1 MSRSRLDIGL
11 SMKKI
16 VLLILD
22 GWGLSDDIKYNAIAQ
37 AKTPNFDY
45 LWDNFPHTAL
55 EASGSAVGLPKGQI
69 SGSETG
75 HISIGAGRIV
85 YQGLEKINKAIED
98 NLLEKNPLLIQ
109 VFEKVKKYNSTL
121 HIKGLVSPGGVHS
134 RSDHLYALI
143 NLAKKAGTPRV
154 FVHAFTDG
162 RDTPPKSAEKYI
174 EELEKVCKESGIA
187 CVASVSGRYY
197 AMDRDNNWERTQ
209 CAYDAIAKGEG
220 KKYDSALEAI
230 RGSYEAGKTDE
241 FIEPCVIPAAKGKT
255 CEVTDHDA
263 MIFFNFRADRVRQLA
278 KKFNEECHAEDFT
291 YITMMDYD
299 EPFPKKILFDEEI
312 IEDNL
317 AEVISKAGLKQLH
330 ISETEKYS
338 YVTFLFDGYKKEPY
352 PNEDRKLIAS
362 NKIATHD
369 LAPEMKAREITDE
382 IITAVKKGEYH
393 FILANFANMDI
404 IGHTGKMKET
414 ITAAETID
422 LNLGRMMKEVEKS
435 GYVLIVTA
443 DHGNAEKM
451 FDFETKQPYT
461 AHTENPVPFV
471 VMKKDLKLS
480 GKGKLCDVAP
490 TILEVVGIGKPK
502 AMTGVSLIEN

>member
-1 MSRSRLDIGL
+1 MDY
-11 SMKKI
+11 KKV
-16 VLLILD
+16 VLIILD
-22 GWGLSDDIKYNAIAQ
+22 GWGLSDDMEYNAIAQ
-37 AKTPNFDY
+37 AKTPNFNY
-45 LWDNFPHTAL
+45 LWNNFPHTKL
-55 EASGSAVGLPKGQI
+55 EASGSAVGLPEGQI

-75 HISIGAGRIV
+75 HLNIGAGRIV

-98 NLLEKNPLLIQ
+98 NLLEKNPLLVQ

-121 HIKGLVSPGGVHS
+121 HIKGLISPGGVHS
-134 RSDHLYALI
+134 HSAHLYALI
-143 NLAKKAGTPRV
+143 NLAKKAGVPRI
-154 FVHAFTDG
+154 FIHAFTDG

-209 CAYDAIAKGEG
+209 CAFNAIAKGEG

-230 RGSYEAGKTDE
+230 RGSYEKGKTDE
-241 FIEPCVIPAAKGKT
+241 FIEPCVIPVTNGKT
-255 CEVTDHDA
+255 CEVMDHDA
-263 MIFFNFRADRVRQLA
+263 MIFFNFRSDRVRQLA
-278 KKFNEECHAEDFT
+278 KKFSEECRAKDFT

-299 EPFPKKILFDEEI
+299 EPFPKKILFGEEI
-312 IEDNL
+312 IKDNL
-317 AEVISKAGLKQLH
+317 AEIISKAGFKQLH

-369 LAPEMKAREITDE
+369 LAPEMKAEEITDE
-382 IITAVKKGEYH
+382 IITAMRKSEYD

-404 IGHTGKMKET
+404 VGHTGKMKET
-414 ITAAETID
+414 VIAAETID
-422 LNLGRMMKEVEKS
+422 MNLGRIIKEIEKS
-435 GYVLIVTA
+435 GYVLIITA

-451 FDFETKQPYT
+451 FDPEANQPYT
-461 AHTENPVPFV
+461 AHTGSPVPFII
-471 VMKKDLKLS
+471 MKKDLKLS
-480 GKGKLCDVAP
+480 GTGKLADVAP
-490 TILEVVGIGKPK
+490 TILEIMGISKPK
-502 AMTGVSLIEN
+502 AMTGISLIEK

>member
-1 MSRSRLDIGL
+1 MSRFRLDIDL

-22 GWGLSDDIKYNAIAQ
+22 GWGLSDEKEYNAIVQ
-37 AKTPNFDY
+37 ARTPNFNY
-45 LWDNFPHTAL
+45 LWNNFPHTVL
-55 EASGSAVGLPKGQI
+55 EASGSAVGLPEGQI

-143 NLAKKAGTPRV
+143 NLAKKAGAPRV

-174 EELEKVCKESGIA
+174 EELDKVCKESGIA
-187 CVASVSGRYY
+187 CVASISGRYY

-209 CAYDAIAKGEG
+209 CAYNAIAKGEG

-241 FIEPCVIPAAKGKT
+241 FIEPCVIPATKGKT

-263 MIFFNFRADRVRQLA
+263 MIFFNFRSDRAKQLA
-278 KKFNEECHAEDFT
+278 KKFNEDCHVKDFT
-291 YITMMDYD
+291 YTTMTDYG
-299 EPFPKKILFDEEI
+299 ESLSGNVILSGKIIDNGLAEI
-312 IEDNL
+312 I
-317 AEVISKAGLKQLH
+317 SKNNLKQIH
-330 ISETEKYS
+330 IAETEKFAH
-338 YVTFLFDGYKKEPY
+338 VTYFFNGGKEDPFAG
-352 PNEDRKLIAS
+352 EERKLIAS
-362 NKIATHD
+362 NKVATHD

-382 IITAVKKGEYH
+382 IITAAQKGEYD
-393 FILANFANMDI
+393 FILANFANLDI
-404 IGHTGKMKET
+404 VGHTGKMKEAVV
-414 ITAAETID
+414 AAETVD
-422 LNLGRMMKEVEKS
+422 FNLGRIIKEIEKS
-435 GYVLIVTA
+435 GYILIVTA

-451 FDFETKQPYT
+451 FDLETKQPYT
-461 AHTENPVPFV
+461 AHTGNPVPFV

-480 GKGKLCDVAP
+480 VKGSLRDIAP
-490 TILEVVGIGKPK
+490 TILEIMGIGKPK
-502 AMTGVSLIEN
+502 AMTGESLIE